1 MKIKHIIW
9 DYNGTLLNDVELCV
23 NVINEMLSDRC
34 KKTITLAQYKEVFD
48 FPVRDY
54 YQKIGFDFDKESFED
69 IGQLFIDR
77 YNQKINETDLQNF
90 AVDTLYQFSKNNYS
104 QHILSARL
112 ENELIIETKFFNIYR
127 YFDNIVGLTHNY
139 ATSKIENGIKLIKRL
154 NAEKSEILL
163 IGDTTHDLEVAR
175 ETGINA
181 IAVSN
186 GHHTAQRL
194 KKCNFPVFD
203 NLKEVVNYLMEK

>member
-23 NVINEMLSDRC
+23 NVINEMLSARS
-34 KKTITLAQYKEVFD
+34 KKPITVAQYKEVFD

-54 YQKIGFDFDKESFED
+54 YQKIGFNFDKESFEE

-77 YNQKINETDLQNF
+77 YNQKINDTHLQNF
-90 AVDTLYQFSKNNYS
+90 ALDTLTEFSKKNYS
-104 QHILSARL
+104 QYILSARL
-112 ENELIIETKFFNIYR
+112 ENELIIETKFFNINK
-127 YFDNIVGLTHNY
+127 YFDKIVGLSHNY
-139 ATSKIENGIKLIKRL
+139 ATSKIENGIKLIDSIKADK
-154 NAEKSEILL
+154 NEILL
-163 IGDTTHDLEVAR
+163 IGDTTHDCEVAR

-186 GHHTAQRL
+186 GHHTADRL
-194 KKCNFPVFD
+194 QKCNFPVFG
-203 NLKEVVNYLMEK
+203 NLKEVVKYLSKK